1 MFTPSTAAR
10 SSGICTASQFL
21 NSFGLVDI
29 EALRYRTRAAEGAG
43 EGTSHDSK
51 HDSLGSAARFGNRQI
66 TLRTED
72 ALSDLAKIRV
82 ADKVVQID
90 RAVTQEIERLSS
102 AQSILVVGDP
112 GAGKSGSLSFSV
124 DDHTERGAG
133 GR

>member
-21 NSFGLVDI
+21 DSFGLVEI
-29 EALRYRTRAAEGAG
+29 EALRYRAAEEAG
-43 EGTSHDSK
+43 EGTFPRFK
-51 HDSLGSAARFGNRQI
+51 ARFARLGGALRQI

-82 ADKVVQID
+82 ADRVIQID

-112 GAGKSGSLSFSV
+112 GAGKSGASS
-124 DDHTERGAG
+124 GCNM
-133 GR
+133 

>member
-21 NSFGLVDI
+21 DSFGLVEI

-43 EGTSHDSK
+43 EGTFPRFK
-51 HDSLGSAARFGNRQI
+51 ARFARLGGAFRQI

-82 ADKVVQID
+82 ADKVAQID

-112 GAGKSGSLSFSV
+112 GAGKSGASS
-124 DDHTERGAG
+124 GCNM
-133 GR
+133 